1 MHDITCGCLCR
12 RRVVPVMDANSSK
25 PFLAFILLFIFFF
38 FFFFFFIQ
46 GLTRGNCLGVVTRAD
61 SVTHKYF
68 HRNDKAG
75 S

>member
-1 MHDITCGCLCR
+1 MRAEDAKNFTCGCLCR
-12 RRVVPVMDANSSK
+12 RRVVPILDAVFFE
-25 PFLAFILLFIFFF
+25 PIHAFYSYFFYFFF
-38 FFFFFFIQ
+38 FKRLI
-46 GLTRGNCLGVVTRAD
+46 RGHCPGVVTSGD